1 MESHLASL
9 IFAIVVVASS
19 AFDCAYHPKR
29 YSSKAKLYS
38 SDSHESLNSVGD
50 YVKQVHGGKYQFS
63 DAGINSIGQEFAETG
78 YDGSSSA
85 PKEDVEASLLL
96 EIPRWANRMG
106 TEADMESKILGT
118 ITLSSGPTSI
128 NIVNDERTW
137 EPFYVKVVPTTTCET
152 AASRDFDDTHPLS
165 IHPRAGTL
173 APRGGAVNLCDPTSP
188 YSDAATITVDAPSG
202 LSSLQDPLYVII
214 GTEEEKWYYRIEK

>member
-1 MESHLASL
+1 MESLLAFL
-9 IFAIVVVASS
+9 ILAIVVGTSL
-19 AFDCAYHPKR
+19 AFHSCSTTFQLQLFNR
-29 YSSKAKLYS
+29 AKLYS
-38 SDSHESLNSVGD
+38 SENDESLNSVGD

-78 YDGSSSA
+78 YASSA
-85 PKEDVEASLLL
+85 PKEDVEASLLA

-106 TEADMESKILGT
+106 TETDMESKIRGT
-118 ITLSSGPTSI
+118 ISLSSGPVSI

-137 EPFYVKVVPTTTCET
+137 EPFYMKVTTTPGQ
-152 AASRDFDDTHPLS
+152 AASRNFDDTHPLT

-173 APRGGAVNLCDPTSP
+173 APRGGAVNLCDPNNP
-188 YSDAATITVDAPSG
+188 YSDAATITVDASG
-202 LSSLQDPLYVII
+202 DLSSSSEDSLYVLI